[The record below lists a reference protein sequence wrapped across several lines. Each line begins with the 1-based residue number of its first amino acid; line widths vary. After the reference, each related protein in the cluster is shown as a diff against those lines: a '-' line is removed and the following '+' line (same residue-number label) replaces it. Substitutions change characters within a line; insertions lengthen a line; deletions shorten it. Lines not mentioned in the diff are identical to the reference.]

1 SFPIKQMAKLDDVLV
16 YYINQDET
24 LEQPCRV
31 MTRQEARLAKKAGDG
46 WFICHGK
53 AFRLCMKMPVVMIRE
68 QDRQRP
74 TVNSCCGIS
83 KNEMLANA
91 EVADSKLAIIKAQQK
106 VKAYPHTYDKQAVL
120 ARGYW
125 NYQQAL

>member
-1 SFPIKQMAKLDDVLV
+1 MPNLNDVLI
-16 YYINQDET
+16 YYVNQDET
-24 LEQPCRV
+24 VEQPCKT
-31 MTRQEARLAKKAGDG
+31 MTREEARTAKKAGDG
-46 WFICHGK
+46 WFINHGK
-53 AFRLCMKMPVVMIRE
+53 AFRLRAKMPIVLIR

-91 EVADSKLAIIKAQQK
+91 EVTDSDLAIIKAKQK
-106 VKAYPHTYDKQAVL
+106 VKAYPHTYDKQAIL

-125 NYQQAL
+125 DYNQQQVSLK

>member
-1 SFPIKQMAKLDDVLV
+1 MLKTDFVPA
-16 YYINQDET
+16 YYLNQDEVCEKPYR
-24 LEQPCRV
+24 LL
-31 MTRQEARLAKKAGDG
+31 TRDEARHAKKENQG
-46 WFICHGK
+46 WFICHGTK
-53 AFRLCMKMPVVMIRE
+53 FRFHLRTPVIVIK

-91 EVADSKLAIIKAQQK
+91 EVSDSDLAIIKAQQK
-106 VKAYPHTYDKQAVL
+106 VKAYPHTYDKQAIL

-125 NYQQAL
+125 NYDKQVSLR